1 MIPRSLPALLLLL
14 LSLSPPP
21 SLSEDSAAGKKKKMD
36 ALLQEQF
43 CKNFTVGKPRESEF
57 YSPGHPGDYP
67 PDITCFRTLTADIGY
82 FVRVDFRDLHQWNE
96 LDLKPGLVRT
106 QVSLFFLLPGGPG
119 KSAGDAHTHKP
130 ATYPCHVG
138 FVYAKFL
145 MTPRDSLGNFKS
157 RAPRHHHGVHPH
169 MAWRVQTL
177 LHHASTDDAH
187 ALCASR
193 HIAPNNPD
201 GPGTERNA
209 DALKALHPTRP
220 HKGKS

>member
-82 FVRVDFRDLHQWNE
+82 FVRVDFRD
-96 LDLKPGLVRT
+96 
-106 QVSLFFLLPGGPG
+106 
-119 KSAGDAHTHKP
+119 
-130 ATYPCHVG
+130 
-138 FVYAKFL
+138 
-145 MTPRDSLGNFKS
+145 MFKLE
-157 RAPRHHHGVHPH
+157 PK
-169 MAWRVQTL
+169 
-177 LHHASTDDAH
+177 STDGMCEYDY
-187 ALCASR
+187 LEIR
-193 HIAPNNPD
+193 D
-201 GPGTERNA
+201 GEHGYSPLIGEGG
-209 DALKALHPTRP
+209 L
-220 HKGKS
+220 